1 MIGTD
6 VGVVRQLERLARFH
20 GDDTAIVYEDS
31 PLSYAE
37 LRDMVACL
45 AAGFRADGIG
55 PGDRIAYAGLNSL
68 TFLVG
73 CIAAGWVGAAYVP
86 LNFRLAGPELRLIM
100 LDARPDVLIAEPAQA
115 AIVQEFLPELGIR
128 RPLLVDDDPSIPET
142 AEIPEIPE
150 IPVDTGASSPW
161 QSYLAFRTAH
171 APTVPP
177 VPRGEDD
184 LAVVLY
190 TSGTT
195 GRAKGVEL
203 THGNIWWNW
212 VNVDSVVDTRA
223 DDVSLAIAPLFH
235 IGGLNAVTLRTLT
248 RGGTV
253 IIRRAFDPAQT
264 LADLVHHR
272 VNSMFVVPAMLAAI
286 RRLPGFG
293 DADLSALRS
302 TIAAGAPVPPALIES
317 YARKGVSLQQAWGLT
332 ETSPFSTYLESGMTL
347 EKLGSCGI
355 PMPYTEVKVVD
366 PVTLTDVEEG
376 PGELWVR
383 GPNVSRGY
391 WNNPQATAAAFTPDG
406 WFRTG
411 DLGYRDEEGYFFI
424 VDRLKDM
431 IISGGENVY
440 PAEIENVLSAH
451 PQIDDVAV
459 IGVPDDKWGEAVCAV
474 VKLAEGMLTLEEVRD
489 FAALSIARYK
499 LPTRLI
505 LRDEVPR
512 NGAGKLDK
520 PTIRVQ
526 AQEFLRTHA
535 QTVETASF
543 TETITLPRARR

>member
-1 MIGTD
+1 MANND
-6 VGVVRQLERLARFH
+6 VGAVRQLERLARFR
-20 GDDTAIVYEDS
+20 GDQTAIVYEDAA
-31 PLSYAE
+31 LSYRE
-37 LRDMVACL
+37 LRDLVARL
-45 AAGFRADGIG
+45 AAALRADGIG

-68 TFLVG
+68 TFL
-73 CIAAGWVGAAYVP
+73 AGYFASTWVGAAYVP
-86 LNFRLAGPELRLIM
+86 LNFRLAGAELRLIM

-115 AIVQEFLPELGIR
+115 AIIEGFLPELGIR
-128 RPLLVDDDPSIPET
+128 RPLLIDDDPSIPE
-142 AEIPEIPE
+142 APEVSAVWE
-150 IPVDTGASSPW
+150 
-161 QSYLAFRTAH
+161 SYAAFRTAH
-171 APTVPP
+171 EPTAPS

-223 DDVSLAIAPLFH
+223 GDVSLAIAPLFH

-253 IIRRAFDPAQT
+253 IVRRAFDPAQA
-264 LADLVHHR
+264 LADLVTHR
-272 VNSMFVVPAMLAAI
+272 VNSMFVVPAMLSAI
-286 RRLPGFG
+286 RRVPGFFE
-293 DADLSALRS
+293 ADLSALRS

-317 YARKGVSLQQAWGLT
+317 YAEKGVRLQQAWGLT
-332 ETSPFSTYLESGMTL
+332 ETSPFSTYLESAMTF

-366 PVTLTDVEEG
+366 PVSLADVEEG
-376 PGELWVR
+376 SGEFWVR

-391 WNNPQATAAAFTPDG
+391 WNNPEATAAAFTPDG

-411 DLGYRDEEGYFFI
+411 DLGYRDADGYFFI

-451 PQIDDVAV
+451 PQVEDVAV
-459 IGVPDDKWGEAVCAV
+459 VGVPDRKWGEAVCAV
-474 VKLAEGMLTLEEVRD
+474 VKVGGGVLTLDEVRD

-505 LRDEVPR
+505 LSDEIPR

-520 PTIRVQ
+520 PLIRKH
-526 AQEFLRTHA
+526 AQEFLRA
-535 QTVETASF
+535 RGKAVDTASF
-543 TETITLPRARR
+543 TETIALPRARR

>member
-1 MIGTD
+1 MTSTD

-20 GDDTAIVYEDS
+20 GDDTAIIYEGS
-31 PLSYAE
+31 ALSYAE
-37 LRDMVACL
+37 LREMVARL
-45 AAGFRADGIG
+45 AAGLRADGIG
-55 PGDRIAYAGLNSL
+55 PGDRVAYAGLNSL
-68 TFLVG
+68 TFLVAY
-73 CIAAGWVGAAYVP
+73 IAAGWVGAAYVP
-86 LNFRLAGPELRLIM
+86 LNFRLAGAELRLIM

-115 AIVQEFLPELGIR
+115 AVIEEFLPELGIR
-128 RPLLVDDDPSIPET
+128 RPLVVDDDPAIPEAPTT
-142 AEIPEIPE
+142 AAE
-150 IPVDTGASSPW
+150 TW
-161 QSYLAFRTAH
+161 QSYADFRTAH
-171 APTVPP
+171 AASAPP
-177 VPRGEDD
+177 VVRTEDD

-223 DDVSLAIAPLFH
+223 GDVSLAIAPLFH

-253 IIRRAFDPAQT
+253 VIRRAFDPAQT
-264 LADLVHHR
+264 LVDLVQHR

-286 RRLPGFG
+286 RRTPGFD

-332 ETSPFSTYLESGMTL
+332 ETSPFSTYLESAMTL

-366 PVTLTDVEEG
+366 PATLDDVAEG
-376 PGELWVR
+376 SGELWVR

-391 WNNPQATAAAFTPDG
+391 WNNPEATAAAFTPDG

-411 DLGYRDEEGYFFI
+411 DLGYRDTEGYFFI

-440 PAEIENVLSAH
+440 PAEIENVLSGH
-451 PQIDDVAV
+451 PQIEDVAV

-474 VKLAEGMLTLEEVRD
+474 VKLAEGMLTLDEVRD

-505 LRDEVPR
+505 LRDVVPR

-526 AQEFLRTHA
+526 AQEYLRMHGT
-535 QTVETASF
+535 TVETASF
-543 TETITLPRARR
+543 TETITLPHARR

>member
-1 MIGTD
+1 MTVNDLGA
-6 VGVVRQLERLARFH
+6 VRQLERLARFH
-20 GDDTAIVYEDS
+20 GEDTAIVYEDAS
-31 PLSYAE
+31 LTYAE
-37 LRDMVACL
+37 LREVVARL
-45 AAGFRADGIG
+45 ATALRADGIG
-55 PGDRIAYAGLNSL
+55 PGDRVAYAGLNSL

-73 CIAAGWVGAAYVP
+73 FFAATWVGAAYVP

-115 AIVQEFLPELGIR
+115 AIIDEFLPELGIR
-128 RPLLVDDDPSIPET
+128 RPLLVDDDPAIPEAPAAAANT
-142 AEIPEIPE
+142 
-150 IPVDTGASSPW
+150 PW
-161 QSYLAFRTAH
+161 QSYAAFRTAH
-171 APTVPP
+171 AATAAP
-177 VPRGEDD
+177 VARTEDD

-235 IGGLNAVTLRTLT
+235 IGGLNAVTLRTLA
-248 RGGTV
+248 RGGIV
-253 IIRRAFDPAQT
+253 IIRRAFDPAQA
-264 LADLVHHR
+264 LADLVNHR

-286 RRLPGFG
+286 RRVPGFAE
-293 DADLSALRS
+293 ADLSALRS

-332 ETSPFSTYLESGMTL
+332 ETAPFSTYLESAMTL

-366 PVTLTDVEEG
+366 PTTLTDVDKG
-376 PGELWVR
+376 SGELWVR

-391 WNNPQATAAAFTPDG
+391 WNNPEATAAAFTPDG

-411 DLGYRDEEGYFFI
+411 DLGYRDPDGYFFI

-451 PQIDDVAV
+451 PQIEDVAV
-459 IGVPDDKWGEAVCAV
+459 VGVPDEKWGEAVCAV
-474 VKLAEGMLTLEEVRD
+474 VKLAEGMLTLDEVRD

-526 AQEFLRTHA
+526 AEEFLRVHGNA
-535 QTVETASF
+535 VDTASF
-543 TETITLPRARR
+543 TETITLPKARR